1 MVLRYGGDLKRRPRE
16 RPGKAAGP
24 TRRYQFPLSPS
35 SLFPSL
41 RTQWKEGRFDI
52 EEWADL
58 RDKRKSEG
66 SNTRWIRDRA
76 RRRRR
81 EERKRDFV
89 LADVVAHEAVAE
101 VGELVTLKRFREE
114 VGDVEVSADVKYT
127 K

>member
-52 EEWADL
+52 GEWADL

-66 SNTRWIRDRA
+66 SDTRWIWDRA
-76 RRRRR
+76 ERRRR
-81 EERKRDFV
+81 EERKRNV
-89 LADVVAHEAVAE
+89 ILADIIAHEAVAE
-101 VGELVTLKRFREE
+101 VVELFTL
-114 VGDVEVSADVKYT
+114 
-127 K
+127 